1 MPLHSRDVLKL
12 LKAGFTII
20 RADNINLKIKCKSYF
35 NKTNEWTTLE
45 KDFTSKAAVRRKM
58 DELLEN
64 KKTIED

>member
-20 RADNINLKIKCKSYF
+20 RADNINLKIKCKSYD
-35 NKTNEWTTLE
+35 NRTPEWTTLE

-64 KKTIED
+64 KKIIED